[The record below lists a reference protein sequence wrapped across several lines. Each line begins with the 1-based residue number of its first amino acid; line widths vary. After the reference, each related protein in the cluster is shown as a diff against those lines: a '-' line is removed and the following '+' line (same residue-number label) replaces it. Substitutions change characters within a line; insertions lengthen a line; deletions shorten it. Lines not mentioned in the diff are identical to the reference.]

1 MNRRAEPGAAL
12 KLVPEAVL
20 ALAVLASFVWVLWYF
35 SERGFLPQPFLFV
48 TNDTFM
54 DWFNTAHWAN
64 NPGAYSVWHSVY
76 PPISFVY
83 IRIFSLPACHASSV
97 LYARECDWL
106 ANAAIVGAY
115 VLVAVLAACALRRA
129 DRRTAPFRTLAFALG
144 MPTLYTLERGNLI
157 MSCLVFFIIA
167 YGELSRAGFV
177 RWMAMAV
184 TINFKPYLLI
194 PVLALA
200 LKRRWRAFEM
210 VGFLALFTYLVTLA
224 LYGSGTPFDLLESAT
239 SWINLVSSQVLE
251 QVYYSTSYAPLL
263 KIEATHFP
271 LLRYIPSETYERIVT
286 IVPIAIRASQALT
299 VLCAIGAW
307 LQPEAIST
315 RRLAAVLLAG
325 ALASQSPGG
334 YTLTF
339 LLFLVFMEPW
349 QRPGPIAAIVAAYLL
364 SITYDSIIVL
374 LPPMPASSWLGGRT
388 VVTEFGYA
396 VGQLVRPGL
405 VLVILWGLALDSLH
419 QIARAHRL
427 RRPALGL
434 APA

>member
-1 MNRRAEPGAAL
+1 MNRRA
-12 KLVPEAVL
+12 KLRATLTLLPEAAL
-20 ALAVLASFVWVLWYF
+20 ALAVLASLAWVVWYF
-35 SERGFLPQPFLFV
+35 NERGFLPQPFLFV
-48 TNDTFM
+48 TYDTFM

-83 IRIFSLPACHASSV
+83 IRIFSLPGCHLSST

-106 ANAAIVGAY
+106 AQTAIVGAY
-115 VLVAVLAACALRRA
+115 ALVVALASLAFWRA
-129 DRRTAPFRTLAFALG
+129 NRRTAPFRAFAYALG

-157 MSCLVFFIIA
+157 MPCLVFFIIA

-177 RWMAMAV
+177 RWISMAV
-184 TINFKPYLLI
+184 SINFKPYLLV
-194 PVLALA
+194 PVMALA
-200 LKRRWRAFEM
+200 VKRQWRAFEM
-210 VGFLALFTYLVTLA
+210 VGFLSVLIYLVTLA
-224 LYGSGTPFDLLESAT
+224 IYGSGTPFDLLESAT

-251 QVYYSTSYAPLL
+251 QVYFSTSYAPLL

-271 LLRYIPSETYERIVT
+271 LLKYIPSETYERIVT
-286 IVPIAIRASQALT
+286 IVPIVIRASQALA
-299 VLCAIGAW
+299 VICAIGTW
-307 LQPEAIST
+307 LQPDAVPV
-315 RRLAAVLLAG
+315 RRLAAILLAA

-339 LLFLVFMEPW
+339 LLFLVFFEPW
-349 QRPGPIAAIVAAYLL
+349 QRPGPIVAVVSAYLL
-364 SITYDSIIVL
+364 SISYDATIAL

-388 VVTEFGYA
+388 VTTEFGYA

-405 VLVILWGLALDSLH
+405 VLVILWGLALDSLY
-419 QIARAHRL
+419 QVVRAHRVH
-427 RRPALGL
+427 RPSFGL